1 MAQAIK
7 DKDVRKN
14 CIDVEKVIRECVAEH
29 ERKKITK
36 ISEPVNSKELNKKL
50 LKVRSE
56 YNAKYTQELKDI
68 SRIKQDLVFMNY
80 RNYAI
85 Y

>member
-14 CIDVEKVIRECVAEH
+14 CIDVEKVIRECISEP
-29 ERKKITK
+29 ESKKIMK